1 MTTLARIPDRTAGEV
16 DISALILGV
25 WAQRKL
31 VGVSA
36 AIGGVLFAAYAF
48 FATPV
53 YETTTLLR
61 AVPLNELD
69 ALNRSNLYDLPP
81 KRALLE
87 VGDALQSYEVRL
99 AYFRENRDLFSRF
112 DDPSHSLEQNFEE
125 FNREA
130 LEIKLPD
137 ATRPYLTL
145 EMTYPEGVAGPQI
158 VNSFVEFAINKKRQE
173 ISADMDVIVRN
184 RLSELNS
191 QVEAAKAV
199 YDSDKQTR
207 IASLIEADHVQQARL
222 EDELKALR
230 LQLKTG
236 RGDRITQLDEA
247 IAIATSLGIKRP
259 STPSSMGDVERAGA
273 ANVVRTEVNG
283 QSLPLYFMGS
293 DALQAERK
301 VLQSRKSD
309 DFTAGRIAE
318 IQKELRLLA
327 NNRQVEALNARK
339 DESVFLDG
347 LEGVRKEM
355 VRLKTLDINLDRLG
369 LVSVD
374 RKALQ
379 PTKPVKPR
387 RLLLCVG
394 GLAAGLFLGLI
405 IAALR
410 YSMRQ
415 RVRSPREAGI

>member
-1 MTTLARIPDRTAGEV
+1 MTTLARITERSTGEV
-16 DISALILGV
+16 DISALIHGV
-25 WAQRKL
+25 WTQRRL
-31 VGVSA
+31 VGISA
-36 AIGGVLFAAYAF
+36 AAGVVLFAAYAF
-48 FATPV
+48 LSTPM
-53 YETTTLLR
+53 YQTTTVLR
-61 AVPLNELD
+61 SVPLNELD
-69 ALNRSNLYDLPP
+69 ALNRTNLYELPP
-81 KRALLE
+81 KQALLE
-87 VGDALQSYEVRL
+87 VGDALQSYDVRL
-99 AYFRENRDLFSRF
+99 AYFRENRELFSRF

-137 ATRPYLTL
+137 KGRPSLVL

-191 QVEAAKAV
+191 QIEAAKAV
-199 YDSDKQTR
+199 YVSDKETQ
-207 IASLIEADHVQQARL
+207 IASLIEADEVKRARL

-230 LQLKTG
+230 QQLKTG
-236 RGDRITQLDEA
+236 RADRIAQLDEA
-247 IAIATSLGIKRP
+247 IAIAKSLGIKRP
-259 STPSSMGDVERAGA
+259 STPSSMGDAENVGA
-273 ANVVRTEVNG
+273 ANVVRTEVNS
-283 QSLPLYFMGS
+283 QTLPLYFMGS
-293 DALQAERK
+293 DALEAERK

-318 IQKELRLLA
+318 IQKELRLLE

-339 DESVFLDG
+339 DESVFLNG

-355 VRLKTLDINLDRLG
+355 VRLKNLDVNLDRIG

-374 RKALQ
+374 RRALE
-379 PTKPVKPR
+379 PTKPIRPK
-387 RLLLCVG
+387 RLLLCIG
-394 GLAAGLFLGLI
+394 GLALGLLVGVI

-410 YSMRQ
+410 HSVMQ
-415 RVRSPREAGI
+415 RTGAKRDEAI